1 MPDYFAR
8 PRVAYMWLA
17 CRKLRCFCCGWILGP
32 LAGYCATQELCKNNN
47 FTIDMK
53 VKNLN
58 FFSSYY
64 RLNRSSL
71 GQISEFLRLRKG
83 SYSNFLSE
91 IELILQCMQKEKS

>member
-1 MPDYFAR
+1 
-8 PRVAYMWLA
+8 
-17 CRKLRCFCCGWILGP
+17 
-32 LAGYCATQELCKNNN
+32 
-47 FTIDMK
+47 MK